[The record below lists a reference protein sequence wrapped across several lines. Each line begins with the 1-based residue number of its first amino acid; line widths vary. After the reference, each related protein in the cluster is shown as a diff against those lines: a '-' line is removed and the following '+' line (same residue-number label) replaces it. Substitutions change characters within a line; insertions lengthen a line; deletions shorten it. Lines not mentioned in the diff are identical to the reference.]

1 MQKRVVEQHDA
12 ERVEQS
18 WYLTRDGK
26 QIGPLTDR
34 ELSLFADGGNFKE
47 GDLLWTAGLDSWKPA
62 EAIFGL
68 TPSSEAEKTDSV
80 QPNGKTADAV
90 FEIPPTQNA
99 EKSDLVDPADEPADG
114 PADAAFD
121 PSHLPD
127 ADPEEP
133 SEPHGE
139 DVDALVQAL
148 KGQTEPAKPT
158 LKDRALAELKKFAG
172 FFVYLWVVFTVLLLH
187 EWIVLSANHI
197 GFTFYGLATI
207 NALVLAKIML
217 VAEHFRFAEELKQK
231 PLIYPI
237 VYKTVAFTTLLLITY
252 VLEEM
257 LVGWVRG
264 HGFFASVPPVGG
276 SVVSALTVWLI
287 FCVALL
293 PFFAFKEFERAVGLG
308 MIRKL
313 LLGAR

>member
-68 TPSSEAEKTDSV
+68 ASSPKAEPSDAA
-80 QPNGKTADAV
+80 QPDGGTADAV
-90 FEIPPTQNA
+90 FELPPA
-99 EKSDLVDPADEPADG
+99 EDADKKAYVQRTRET
-114 PADAAFD
+114 ADAAFD
-121 PSHLPD
+121 LSSSPEDD
-127 ADPEEP
+127 AHDAIEP
-133 SEPHGE
+133 QRQ

-148 KGQTEPAKPT
+148 KGQPEVSTPT

-257 LVGWVRG
+257 LVGWVGG